1 MMMRRM
7 PARSEQM
14 QSPDTYPEL
23 INHAL
28 REAALAP
35 TVFDALDICGA
46 VMVQLAE
53 LCRQA
58 EVRHG

>member
-1 MMMRRM
+1 MHHI
-7 PARSEQM
+7 PARPEQT
-14 QSPDTYPEL
+14 QFHTYPEL
-23 INHAL
+23 INRAL

-46 VMVQLAE
+46 MMIQLAE

>member
-1 MMMRRM
+1 MRHAA
-7 PARSEQM
+7 ARPEHSQLPPSYSEI
-14 QSPDTYPEL
+14 
-23 INHAL
+23 INRAL

-53 LCRQA
+53 LCRQE
-58 EVRHG
+58 EVNHA

>member
-1 MMMRRM
+1 MRANA
-7 PARSEQM
+7 PARPEQS
-14 QSPDTYPEL
+14 QLPSSYREI

-35 TVFDALDICGA
+35 TVFDALDICSA
-46 VMVQLAE
+46 VMAQLAE

-58 EVRHG
+58 EVSA

>member
-1 MMMRRM
+1 MRANA
-7 PARSEQM
+7 PARPEQS
-14 QSPDTYPEL
+14 QLPSSYREI

-46 VMVQLAE
+46 VMAQLAE
-53 LCRQA
+53 LCRQEDA
-58 EVRHG
+58 SHA